1 MELKSKNLR
10 YKNTLFSYFFHN
22 TTQHNSIFFMKKE
35 ALIRQFSFSDGTLK
49 QYADQMVLFAH
60 RDSAEFAARGYS
72 ATRLT
77 TIAQQANDFGTVT
90 SDEEMLALQMLR
102 TEVKD
107 KNRDALEDQ
116 LRTIFAMANNFF
128 GSKSIQLRRFG
139 DVGLSKQADND
150 LVRTARI
157 CIKTATEYLSD
168 LASEGLTAAIL
179 ATATA
184 QTKALDEALDVQQL
198 AISDREIAKETRIE
212 TANALYSEI
221 AKLANT
227 GKSIFR
233 TTNEAKYN
241 DYVIYDTPS
250 GKNEDPPKVTP

>member
-1 MELKSKNLR
+1 
-10 YKNTLFSYFFHN
+10 
-22 TTQHNSIFFMKKE
+22 MKKD
-35 ALIRQFSFSDGTLK
+35 ASVRQFSFSDGTLK
-49 QYADQMVLFAH
+49 QYADQIVLFAN
-60 RDSAEFAARGYS
+60 RDGAEFAARGYS
-72 ATRLT
+72 ATRLAA
-77 TIAQQANDFGTVT
+77 IAQQANDFGAVT

-102 TEVKD
+102 TEAKD
-107 KNRDALEDQ
+107 KKRDTLEEQ

-139 DVGLSKQADND
+139 DAGLSKQTDND

-157 CIKTATEYLSD
+157 CIKTATEHLTD

-179 ATATA
+179 AAATA
-184 QTKALDEALDVQQL
+184 QTKALDEALDQQQL

-212 TANALYSEI
+212 AANALYNEI
-221 AKLANT
+221 SKIANT

-241 DYVIYDTPS
+241 DYVIYDTIS
-250 GKNEDPPKVTP
+250 GKNEDPPIVAP